1 MWSCKVQESSEILLK
16 LLTEASQG
24 SANFACPLQM
34 AFHNWTDDL
43 LIKRY
48 QDNTFLILWVLL
60 ENRCSWRT

>member
-24 SANFACPLQM
+24 SASFACPLQM
-34 AFHNWTDDL
+34 AFHNWTGDL